1 MRRTRHPAFVAP
13 LLEALAGDDART
25 AAAAAG
31 ALAELGEL
39 RAIKPTITAI
49 GRLQDAG
56 PRDAMVGALGRL
68 GGGDALATLLA
79 LSEPGVS
86 AEARSR
92 RAAIEALAQF
102 EEPHAVDRLLGV
114 VAADADS
121 GYEFMEVMTSLD
133 ALGRIKISDPSQQQS
148 AEQLLLEVSGGNHW
162 LDQQHTRVAG
172 QIARK
177 AERILQQRVASD

>member
-1 MRRTRHPAFVAP
+1 MVAAPGRR
-13 LLEALAGDDART
+13 
-25 AAAAAG
+25 
-31 ALAELGEL
+31 
-39 RAIKPTITAI
+39 
-49 GRLQDAG
+49 
-56 PRDAMVGALGRL
+56 

-102 EEPHAVDRLLGV
+102 EEPHAVHRLLGV